1 MRSTSGSSLENLD
14 EHKPLGVSRS
24 VPLGNRKKSKAVAVL
39 SSAGSDDEFLDSKS
53 KRVPR
58 NVAMTSPLTV
68 RERSST
74 VGDSNEARNRK
85 RKKSTT
91 KEKLE
96 TRKSDPT
103 RKKKSF
109 FAFGR
114 IKSKHSANEQSDHQ
128 SDKESNLFK
137 AKHDEEHHVI
147 GSREDSSKRIPAG
160 PFSRSQ
166 YTRRSTREIIKE
178 MEARA
183 KGQALGNN
191 AVNNERVSGKMP
203 ESNSLE
209 KNDDI
214 KNKDDFERRELRER
228 SKTKKDDQKKR
239 QKEDEKKRKEEERKK
254 KEEERKKQEEGK
266 QREKEERKKKEEE
279 KKRFE
284 EDKKMVEEEERA
296 RKKIENELKKREQ
309 ANNLLNKKAQTTP
322 INKKFKKQALLDEI
336 AK

>member
-1 MRSTSGSSLENLD
+1 M
-14 EHKPLGVSRS
+14 
-24 VPLGNRKKSKAVAVL
+24 L
-39 SSAGSDDEFLDSKS
+39 SSAGSDEEFLDSKS
-53 KRVPR
+53 RRVPR

-68 RERSST
+68 RDRSST
-74 VGDSNEARNRK
+74 VGGSNEARNRK

-103 RKKKSF
+103 RRKKSF

-114 IKSKHSANEQSDHQ
+114 TKSKHSANEQSDHQ
-128 SDKESNLFK
+128 SDKGSNLVR

-147 GSREDSSKRIPAG
+147 GSREASFKTKPAG

-166 YTRRSTREIIKE
+166 YTRRSTREIVKE
-178 MEARA
+178 MEARS
-183 KGQALGNN
+183 KGQAMGNN
-191 AVNNERVSGKMP
+191 AANNERVSGKMP
-203 ESNSLE
+203 ESNSRE

-214 KNKDDFERRELRER
+214 KNRDDLERRELRER
-228 SKTKKDDQKKR
+228 PKTKKEDQKKR
-239 QKEDEKKRKEEERKK
+239 QKEDEKKRKEEERRK
-254 KEEERKKQEEGK
+254 KEEEKKKLEEGK
-266 QREKEERKKKEEE
+266 QREKEERKKREEE
-279 KKRFE
+279 KRRFE

-296 RKKIENELKKREQ
+296 RKKMEHEVKKREQ
-309 ANNLLNKKAQTTP
+309 ANNMLNKKAQTTP